1 MDGKIVQE
9 FSQLRVLPQTS
20 ANRNQSSSNR
30 RSLVVELCQDE
41 RKGDEGIT
49 RMDALVQDLNSAL
62 EESTR
67 ADMRHQNGDIS
78 NVDVQQHPQNSKR
91 RAWRRRCKSTSNLAS
106 IASKS
111 TSKVNEKLSK
121 GATRNIV
128 STTEQPSTE
137 MGSIQND
144 NSNETGKMIQTLE
157 ISDVIYADIRKKGY
171 QIYQSK

>member
-9 FSQLRVLPQTS
+9 FSQLRVLPQTSS

-67 ADMRHQNGDIS
+67 ADMRHPNGDIS
-78 NVDVQQHPQNSKR
+78 NVEIQQNPQNSKR

-106 IASKS
+106 IASKT
-111 TSKVNEKLSK
+111 TSKVSEKLSR

-128 STTEQPSTE
+128 TTTEPSTE
-137 MGSIQND
+137 MGSLQND
-144 NSNETGKMIQTLE
+144 NSNETGTENDTNI
-157 ISDVIYADIRKKGY
+157 
-171 QIYQSK
+171 

>member
-78 NVDVQQHPQNSKR
+78 NVEIQQHPQNSKR

-106 IASKS
+106 IASKT
-111 TSKVNEKLSK
+111 TSKVNEKISTVK
-121 GATRNIV
+121 GAARNI
-128 STTEQPSTE
+128 TTETSTE
-137 MGSIQND
+137 MGSLQND
-144 NSNETGKMIQTLE
+144 NSNETGTENDTSI
-157 ISDVIYADIRKKGY
+157 
-171 QIYQSK
+171 

>member
-20 ANRNQSSSNR
+20 SANRNQSSSNR
-30 RSLVVELCQDE
+30 RSLVVELCPDE

-67 ADMRHQNGDIS
+67 ADMMRHQNGDIS
-78 NVDVQQHPQNSKR
+78 NVEIQQHQQNSKR

-106 IASKS
+106 IASKT
-111 TSKVNEKLSK
+111 TSKVSEKLSK

-128 STTEQPSTE
+128 ATTEPSTE
-137 MGSIQND
+137 MGSLQND
-144 NSNETGKMIQTLE
+144 NSNETGTQNDTNI
-157 ISDVIYADIRKKGY
+157 
-171 QIYQSK
+171 